1 MTGGSFLKTTPPLA
15 GNHPPKHL
23 TKHAKDLWAR
33 LRADYALDDA
43 AGALLLRNLC
53 EAVDRL
59 AEARSILKKEGVIVR
74 DRWGLPKQHPATL
87 IERDAR
93 NQILASLKAMKLEP
107 GAID

>member
-1 MTGGSFLKTTPPLA
+1 MSD
-15 GNHPPKHL
+15 HDPPKHL
-23 TKHAKDLWAR
+23 SKHAKDLWHR

-43 AGALLLRNLC
+43 AGTLLLRNLC

-87 IERDAR
+87 VERDAR